1 MEVVV
6 TAVRDGFPKFTEK
19 YFKCHE
25 VLVLLICV
33 ISLLLGLPNVLQVS
47 AYAINNLIRAFQVP
61 YTIDE

>member
-1 MEVVV
+1 MIFLVCHRGSSGESPLV

-25 VLVLLICV
+25 ALVLLICV

-47 AYAINNLIRAFQVP
+47 AFVRN
-61 YTIDE
+61 